1 MLLVISSL
9 GNLLSQS
16 ETKRYP
22 YTTVDEDGTTKI
34 VVMTT
39 DQADLINKKYKE
51 MEAELMALKSTIKT
65 QRDTITSQKV
75 IIQTQIDTILKQE
88 VVIKTQVDT
97 ITKYNEK
104 VVYIETDKDSLSIEY
119 TSLQDSLWKWALGP
133 TLIYT
138 TYPDSDV
145 VYLMDLSHYY
155 MTTDDFGTV
164 FNKMTDAEYK
174 KYQTFIQIY
183 GLSAEALWKFRSD
196 MRIQKL
202 AEADL
207 EDRKV
212 WKYRRKYKHI
222 YNSK

>member
-1 MLLVISSL
+1 VISNL

-16 ETKRYP
+16 EIKKYP
-22 YTTVDEDGTTKI
+22 YTTIDEDGITKI

-39 DQADLINKKYKE
+39 DQADLINKKYKD
-51 MEAELMALKSTIKT
+51 MEAELNALKATIKT
-65 QRDTITSQKV
+65 QRDTITKQKV
-75 IIQTQIDTILKQE
+75 VIQTQIDTILKQE

-104 VVYIETDKDSLSIEY
+104 VVYIETDKDSLSTEY

-138 TYPDSDV
+138 TYPDTNV
-145 VYLMDLSHYY
+145 VYLMDLSRYY
-155 MTTDDFGTV
+155 MITDDFGTT

-174 KYQTFIQIY
+174 RYQTFIQIY
-183 GLSAEALWKFRSD
+183 GLSAEALWRFRSE

-202 AEADL
+202 AESDL

-212 WKYRRKYKHI
+212 WKYRRKYK
-222 YNSK
+222 